1 MHPVVSYQ
9 YCFPNAQAAPKKMN
23 KDHRNVLE
31 MENVCE
37 KYATP
42 NPSFPPLKSKLCGQ
56 LPTLHGVQDSYA
68 RRQHEYHC
76 KRQARWAHCWKLKIC
91 SCPKPAQVDL

>member
-1 MHPVVSYQ
+1 VKNVS
-9 YCFPNAQAAPKKMN
+9 
-23 KDHRNVLE
+23 
-31 MENVCE
+31 E
-37 KYATP
+37 KHATP
-42 NPSFPPLKSKLCGQ
+42 QILLKSELCGQ